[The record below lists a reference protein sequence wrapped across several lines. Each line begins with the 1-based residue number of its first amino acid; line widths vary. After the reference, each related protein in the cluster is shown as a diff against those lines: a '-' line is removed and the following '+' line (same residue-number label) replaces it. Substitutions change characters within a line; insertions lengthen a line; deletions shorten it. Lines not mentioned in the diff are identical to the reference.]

1 MGAGQSL
8 DDVRREIDAID
19 DSIHDLIM
27 RRTALVEKVRD
38 LKRDSTVRIRPSRE
52 AEIIH
57 RLLRRHKGNFPR
69 RELVALW
76 RQLICATLPFE
87 GPFSVAVYVPEAGS
101 GHRDLARDHFGT
113 FTPMTRH
120 SSVRAVIEAVSRQ
133 DATVGVLPMPRQDD
147 TDPWWC
153 HLVAERADAPRIIA
167 RLPFAGP
174 ANGTSEGPEALVIC
188 PVGVRSTGR
197 DRFFLA
203 VDSEKRLGLN
213 QFRAT
218 LEEVGFIVTFSALWR
233 EEQGPRT
240 WLYLAEVDGYVAE
253 DDPGLGKIQ
262 EALGS
267 RVNRIV
273 RLGGYAAP
281 LTTDELGPPASQM
294 ARGTGARR

>member
-27 RRTALVEKVRD
+27 RRTSLVEKVRD
-38 LKRDSTVRIRPSRE
+38 LKRDSTIKIRPSRE

-57 RLLRRHKGNFPR
+57 RLLRRHKGSFPR
-69 RELVALW
+69 RDLVAIW

-87 GPFSVAVYVPEAGS
+87 GPFSVAAYVPETAS
-101 GHRDLARDHFGT
+101 GYRELARDHFGA

-120 SSVRAVIEAVSRQ
+120 GSVRAVIEAVSRQ

-147 TDPWWC
+147 TDPWWR
-153 HLVAERADAPRIIA
+153 HLVTERADAPRIIA
-167 RLPFAGP
+167 RLPFTGP
-174 ANGTSEGPEALVIC
+174 ANGAGEGPEALVIC

-203 VDSEKRLGLN
+203 VDSEKRLGLD
-213 QFRAT
+213 QFQAA
-218 LEEVGFIVTFSALWR
+218 LEEAGFVVTFSALWR
-233 EEQGPRT
+233 EEQGLRT
-240 WLYLAEVDGYVAE
+240 WLYLAEIDGFVAE
-253 DDPGLGKIQ
+253 EDARLGTVQ
-262 EALGS
+262 DSLGP

-281 LTTDELGPPASQM
+281 LTDEELGPPAGRS
-294 ARGTGARR
+294 ARGAGGRR

>member
-38 LKRDSTVRIRPSRE
+38 LKRDSAIKIRPSRE

-57 RLLRRHKGNFPR
+57 RLLHRHKGNFPR

-87 GPFSVAVYVPEAGS
+87 GPFSVAVYVPEAAS
-101 GHRDLARDHFGT
+101 GYRDLARDHFGA
-113 FTPMTRH
+113 FTPMSRH
-120 SSVRAVIEAVSRQ
+120 GSVRAVIETVSRQ
-133 DATVGVLPMPRQDD
+133 DATVGVLPLPRQDN
-147 TDPWWC
+147 TDPWWR
-153 HLVAERADAPRIIA
+153 HLVTERADAPRIVA
-167 RLPFAGP
+167 RLPYTGL
-174 ANGTSEGPEALVIC
+174 ANGTNEGPEALVIC

-203 VDSEKRLGLN
+203 VDSEKRLGLS

-218 LEEVGFIVTFSALWR
+218 LEEIGFVVTFSALWR
-233 EEQGPRT
+233 EEQGLRT
-240 WLYLAEVDGYVAE
+240 WVYLAEVDGYVA
-253 DDPGLGKIQ
+253 DDHQGLGEIQ
-262 EALGS
+262 EALGP

-273 RLGGYAAP
+273 RLGGYAVP
-281 LTTDELGPPASQM
+281 LTADELGPSASQ
-294 ARGTGARR
+294 ATRGAAGRR

>member
-38 LKRDSTVRIRPSRE
+38 LKSGSAIKICPSRE

-87 GPFSVAVYVPEAGS
+87 GPFSVAAYVPEAGS
-101 GHRDLARDHFGT
+101 GFRDLARDHFGA

-120 SSVRAVIEAVSRQ
+120 GSVRAVIEAVSRQ

-147 TDPWWC
+147 TDPWWR
-153 HLVAERADAPRIIA
+153 HLVTERADAPRIIA
-167 RLPFAGP
+167 RLPFVGL
-174 ANGTSEGPEALVIC
+174 ANGASEGPEALVIC

-203 VDSEKRLGLN
+203 VDLEKRLGLN
-213 QFRAT
+213 QFRAI
-218 LEEVGFIVTFSALWR
+218 LEEAGFVVTFSALWW

-240 WLYLAEVDGYVAE
+240 WQYLAEVDGYVAE
-253 DDPGLGKIQ
+253 DDAGLGNIQ
-262 EALGS
+262 EALGP

-281 LTTDELGPPASQM
+281 LTTDELGPPASQL
-294 ARGTGARR
+294 ARGAGARR

>member
-38 LKRDSTVRIRPSRE
+38 LKRDSAIKIRPSRE
-52 AEIIH
+52 VEIVH
-57 RLLRRHKGNFPR
+57 RLLARHKGNFPR
-69 RELVALW
+69 RELVVLW

-87 GPFSVAVYVPEAGS
+87 GPFSVAAFVPESTVGY
-101 GHRDLARDHFGT
+101 RDLARDHFGA
-113 FTPMTRH
+113 FTPTTRH
-120 SSVRAVIEAVSRQ
+120 GSVRSVIEAVSRQ

-147 TDPWWC
+147 TDPWWR
-153 HLVAERADAPRIIA
+153 HLVTERADAPRIIA

-174 ANGTSEGPEALVIC
+174 ANGTGEGPEALVIC
-188 PVGVRSTGR
+188 PVGVRATGR

-218 LEEVGFIVTFSALWR
+218 LEEVGFTVTLSALWR

-240 WLYLAEVDGYVAE
+240 WIYLAEVEGYVDE
-253 DDPGLGKIQ
+253 DAAGL
-262 EALGS
+262 EAVHDVLGP

-273 RLGGYAAP
+273 RLGGYAVP
-281 LTTDELGPPASQM
+281 LTADELGPPA
-294 ARGTGARR
+294 GAGRRR